1 MPQAIIAE
9 KTTQEDF
16 RRAAMPLAID
26 LQEYFKLLESEVMSI
41 IEKADSMTE
50 DELDKAIVD
59 LIGE

>member
-1 MPQAIIAE
+1 MPQVVIAE

-16 RRAAMPLAID
+16 RRVAMPLAID
-26 LQEYFKLLESEVMSI
+26 LQEYFKILESEVMSI

-50 DELDKAIVD
+50 DELDKAIID